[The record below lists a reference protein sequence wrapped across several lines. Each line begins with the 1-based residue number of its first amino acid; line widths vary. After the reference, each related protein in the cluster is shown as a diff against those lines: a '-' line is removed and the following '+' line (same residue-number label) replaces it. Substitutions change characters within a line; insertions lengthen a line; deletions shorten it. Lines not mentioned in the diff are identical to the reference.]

1 MNHIGFKIK
10 IGISIS
16 KRDFTFGKTYEERTA
31 NFQQMLYDKTVK
43 AIMYDRGGY
52 GINSAVAGS
61 GRMVKH

>member
-1 MNHIGFKIK
+1 MKKEQHI
-10 IGISIS
+10 
-16 KRDFTFGKTYEERTA
+16 
-31 NFQQMLYDKTVK
+31 FQQMLYDKSVK